1 MKLTVTMFQSA
12 DGVVQGPG
20 AADEDRSGGFE
31 RGGWVAPHFDEDTG
45 AHVQRW
51 FGQADAFL
59 LGRHTYEIFA
69 AHWPQVTDPA
79 DPIAAPLNALP
90 KFVPSRTIT
99 QGSWAPT
106 TVLGGDLAGE
116 VGALKGL
123 AGRELQVHGSGTLV
137 RALHEH
143 DLVDE
148 YRLLTFPVVLGQG
161 RRLFAERGVAT
172 ELALLEAR
180 TTGSGVAIQV
190 YRPTGRPDF
199 RAVDPG

>member
-1 MKLTVTMFQSA
+1 MFQSV
-12 DGVVQGPG
+12 DGVVQAPG
-20 AADEDRSGGFE
+20 APDEDRSDGFE
-31 RGGWVAPHFDEDTG
+31 GGGWVAPCFAEDTG
-45 AHVQRW
+45 EHVQRW

-69 AHWPQVTDPA
+69 AHWPQVTDPG

-99 QGSWAPT
+99 AGAWSPT

-116 VGALKGL
+116 VGALKEV

-161 RRLFAERGVAT
+161 RRLFAEHGAAT
-172 ELALLEAR
+172 ELALQETR
-180 TTGSGVAIQV
+180 TTGSGVAIHV
-190 YRPTGRPDF
+190 YRPTGRPEF
-199 RAVDPG
+199 RAVDAD